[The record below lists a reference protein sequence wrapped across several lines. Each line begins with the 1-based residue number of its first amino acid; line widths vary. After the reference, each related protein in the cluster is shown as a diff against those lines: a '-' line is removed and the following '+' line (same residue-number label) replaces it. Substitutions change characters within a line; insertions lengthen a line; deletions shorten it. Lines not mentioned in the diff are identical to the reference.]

1 MGTDSK
7 YYQEVIGKLERL
19 CKKKYVLQFLLGF
32 QAVMF
37 IALMFLTVFSLFEMI
52 AGLNS
57 SSRTFLIYLVIVF
70 VAGSTAYLL
79 LIPLLRYLKF
89 FRKESYHQV
98 AKIVGENY
106 PDVHDDLLNSMQLVS
121 SEENKKY
128 YSLPLINAA
137 FKKVYNNTKNLK
149 FESIINFNRTK
160 KNLIYLAGALLVV
173 IFMFSFL
180 PGLQAATYRL
190 MNYDQE
196 FIEPADFT
204 FAVSP
209 GNREITKGEDVIL
222 SVTAKGEAPDEISI
236 AIKKED
242 ETVFNLQRVTPD
254 SSSIYNLK
262 LTSVRSSFKY
272 YAFAQSI
279 SSDEFE
285 IKVID
290 RPIVKTLELNIS
302 PPAYSKMDR
311 IIQRDNG
318 NVTALVGTRVNIS
331 LSSTKNLGRAYLE
344 FTDSTFIDLDV
355 TDNTGAGRI
364 YVRKDNQYFIKLV
377 DKVGNDNLS
386 PISYQINAL
395 TDAYPSIKMI
405 APDMNIKLAN
415 DNRVDLSVEVKDDYG
430 FSNLKLNYRL
440 SSSRYEIPWDEYRQL
455 EIPLKKTDKEIAVKY
470 IWNLTQLSLG
480 VDDAVSYYLE
490 VFDNDNVNGPKSAKT
505 KVLTVKVPSL
515 DEILAEA
522 DQVQSDAEM
531 KLEQT
536 LKEAEDLKNTLEEID
551 QELKKDDE
559 KLSWEEKEKIENALE
574 KYEELQKN
582 MEDVSEQ
589 LQRIQNE
596 LQQNNLISEETMQK
610 YMELQELMDEMTSEE
625 LKKALEELRNTLQQL
640 NRRMTQDQLQN
651 MKLDEERFKKSIERT
666 LNLLKRIQ
674 IEQKIDALIKRTEEL
689 TDEQSDLKEQTQQ
702 SEGADQNE
710 KNKLSDKQT
719 DISKMLDDLNSE
731 MKNLDEKMSELDD
744 MPQEELDKIMDEMNE
759 QQNENL
765 SEQASQDIQQNQMQK
780 AMQQQQQIKKNMSQL
795 NQRLQDLKD
804 QMMMQNQMQTFTD
817 MMKILDNMLEL
828 SKRQEDLKDETKK
841 SEPNSSSFNEKAEV
855 QENLKR
861 NLSNLMSQMSELSQ
875 KTFAI
880 TPEMGRALGEAKK
893 KMQQSIQA
901 MQNRNGAFAGITQE
915 EAMMHLNEAA
925 MMMKGS
931 MEVMM
936 QGGGGSGGMMS
947 LMQQLQQMSG
957 QQMQLNNLT
966 QMLKQMQQGQLT
978 PQQQAEMQRLAQQQ
992 ELIRKSLGQL
1002 NEEAKISGQSKKIT
1016 ADLESI
1022 MNEMYEVLTDMKT
1035 EKLDDELIQKQEN
1048 ILSKL
1053 LDAQRSINERD
1064 FEKER
1069 KSRSGE
1075 NLVLE
1080 SPSEINLDSEEG
1092 KDNLRDEL
1100 NKAVQEGYVKDFEE
1114 LIIKYYNAIQKEAAV
1129 EK

>member
-1 MGTDSK
+1 M
-7 YYQEVIGKLERL
+7 
-19 CKKKYVLQFLLGF
+19 
-32 QAVMF
+32 
-37 IALMFLTVFSLFEMI
+37 
-52 AGLNS
+52 
-57 SSRTFLIYLVIVF
+57 
-70 VAGSTAYLL
+70 
-79 LIPLLRYLKF
+79 
-89 FRKESYHQV
+89 
-98 AKIVGENY
+98 
-106 PDVHDDLLNSMQLVS
+106 
-121 SEENKKY
+121 
-128 YSLPLINAA
+128 
-137 FKKVYNNTKNLK
+137 
-149 FESIINFNRTK
+149 
-160 KNLIYLAGALLVV
+160 LVV
-173 IFMFSFL
+173 IFIFSFL
-180 PGLQAATYRL
+180 PGLQAASYRL
-190 MNYDQE
+190 INYNQE
-196 FIEPADFT
+196 FIEPPDFSFT
-204 FAVSP
+204 ISP
-209 GNREITKGEDVIL
+209 GNREITKGEDVNIY
-222 SVTAKGEAPDEISI
+222 VTAKGEAPDEITI
-236 AIKKED
+236 ATKKED
-242 ETVFNLQRVTPD
+242 ETVFNLQRVKPD
-254 SSSIYNLK
+254 SSGIYGLK
-262 LTSVRSSFKY
+262 LTSIRSSFKY

-279 SSDEFE
+279 SSGEFE

-311 IIQRDNG
+311 VVQRDNG
-318 NVTALVGTRVNIS
+318 NVTALVGTRVNII
-331 LSSTKNLGRAYLE
+331 LSSTKDLGRAYLE
-344 FTDSTFIDLDV
+344 FTDSTIIDLDV
-355 TDNTGAGRI
+355 KDNTAAGRI
-364 YVRKDNQYFIKLV
+364 YVKRDNQYMIKLV
-377 DKVGNDNLS
+377 DKIGNDNLS

-405 APDMNIKLAN
+405 APSMNIKLAN

-430 FSNLKLNYRL
+430 FSSLKLNYRL
-440 SSSRYEIPWDEYRQL
+440 SSSRYEPPWNEYRQL
-455 EIPLKKTDKEIAVKY
+455 NIPLKKTDKEITVNY

-490 VFDNDNVNGPKSAKT
+490 IFDNDNVNGPKSAKT
-505 KVLTVKVPSL
+505 KVLSVKVPSL

-522 DQVQSDAEM
+522 DQVHSDAEM

-551 QELKKDDE
+551 QELKKDAE
-559 KLSWEEKEKIENALE
+559 KLSWEEKEKIENALD

-589 LQRIQNE
+589 LQRMQND
-596 LQQNNLISEETMQK
+596 LQQNNLLSEETMQK

-674 IEQKIDALIKRTEEL
+674 IDQKIDELIKRTEEL
-689 TDEQSDLKEQTQQ
+689 TEEQSDLKEQTNK

-710 KNKLSDKQT
+710 KNKLSDKQK
-719 DISKMLDDLNSE
+719 DISKKLDDLNSE

-780 AMQQQQQIKKNMSQL
+780 AMQQQQQIEKNMSQL
-795 NQRLQDLKD
+795 NQRLQNLKD
-804 QMMMQNQMQTFTD
+804 QLMMQYQMQTFTD

-828 SKRQEDLKDETKK
+828 SKRQEELKDETKK
-841 SEPNSSSFNEKAEV
+841 SEPNSSSFNEKAEM

-880 TPEMGRALGEAKK
+880 TPEMGRALGEAQK

-931 MEVMM
+931 MEAMM

-1002 NEEAKISGQSKKIT
+1002 NEEAKISGQSKKIP

-1092 KDNLRDEL
+1092 KDKLRDEL

-1114 LIIKYYNAIQKEAAV
+1114 LIIKYYNAIQNEATV

>member
-1 MGTDSK
+1 MGTESK
-7 YYQEVIGKLERL
+7 YYQEVIGKLEKL
-19 CKKKYVLQFLLGF
+19 CKKKYVIQFLLGF
-32 QAVMF
+32 QVLMF
-37 IALMFLTVFSLFEMI
+37 MALMFLTFFSLFELI

-57 SSRTFLIYLVIVF
+57 SFRTFLIYLAIVVI
-70 VAGSTAYLL
+70 AGSTAYLL
-79 LIPLLRYLKF
+79 LIPLLRYFNL
-89 FRKESYHQV
+89 FRKESYHHV
-98 AKIVGENY
+98 AKNVGEHF
-106 PDVHDDLLNSMQLVS
+106 PDVQDDLLNSMQLVS
-121 SEENKKY
+121 SENDKRW
-128 YSLPLINAA
+128 YSISLINAA

-149 FESIINFNRTK
+149 FESIISYNRTN

-180 PGLQAATYRL
+180 PGLQAASYRL
-190 MNYDQE
+190 INYNQE
-196 FIEPADFT
+196 FIEPPEFSLII
-204 FAVSP
+204 SP
-209 GNREITKGEDVIL
+209 GNREITKGEDVNIT
-222 SVTAKGEAPDEISI
+222 VTVKGEAPDEITI
-236 AIKKED
+236 ATKNED
-242 ETVFNLQRVTPD
+242 ETVFNLQRVAPD
-254 SSSIYNLK
+254 SSGVYGLT

-272 YAFAQSI
+272 YAFAQII

-302 PPAYSKMDR
+302 PPSYSKLDKV
-311 IIQRDNG
+311 IQRDNG
-318 NVTALVGTRVNIS
+318 NITALVGTRVNFN
-331 LSSTKNLGRAYLE
+331 LSSTKDLSRAYLH
-344 FTDSTFIDLDV
+344 FTDSTIIDLDV
-355 TDNTGAGRI
+355 TKSTASGRI
-364 YVRKDNQYFIKLV
+364 YVRTDNQYMIKLV
-377 DKVGNDNLS
+377 DKIGNDNLS

-395 TDAYPSIKMI
+395 KDTSPSIKMI
-405 APDMNIKLAN
+405 APNMNVKLAN
-415 DNRVDLSVEVKDDYG
+415 DNRVDLTVEVKDDYG

-440 SSSRYEIPWDEYRQL
+440 SSSRYEPAWNEYQQL
-455 EIPLKKTDKEIAVKY
+455 EIPLKKTDKEITVNY

-480 VDDAVSYYLE
+480 VDDVVSYYLE

-522 DQVQSDAEM
+522 DQVHSEAEM

-536 LKEAEDLKNTLEEID
+536 LKEAEELKNTLEEIE
-551 QELKKDDE
+551 QELKKDEE
-559 KLSWEEKEKIENALE
+559 KLSWEEKEKIENALD

-589 LQRIQNE
+589 LQRMQND
-596 LQQNNLISEETMQK
+596 LQQNNLLSEETMQK

-625 LKKALEELRNTLQQL
+625 LKKALEELQNTLQQL

-674 IEQKIDALIKRTEEL
+674 IEQKIDELIKRTEEL
-689 TDEQSDLKEQTQQ
+689 TNEQSDLKERTQQ
-702 SEGADQNE
+702 SEGANQNK
-710 KNKLSDKQT
+710 KNKLSEKQE
-719 DISKMLDDLNSE
+719 DISEKLDDLRTE
-731 MKNLDEKMSELDD
+731 MENLDKKMSELDD
-744 MPQEELDKIMDEMNE
+744 MPQEELNNIMEEME
-759 QQNENL
+759 KQQNENL
-765 SEQASQDIQQNQMQK
+765 SEQASQEIQQNQMQK
-780 AMQQQQQIKKNMSQL
+780 AMQQQQQIEKNISQL
-795 NQRLQDLKD
+795 NQQLQDLKNS
-804 QMMMQNQMQTFTD
+804 MMMQNQMQTFTD
-817 MMKILDNMLEL
+817 MMKILDNLLEL
-828 SKRQEDLKDETKK
+828 SKRQEELKNETRK
-841 SEPNSSSFNEKAEV
+841 SEPNSSSFNEKAEL

-861 NLSNLMSQMSELSQ
+861 NLSSLMSQMSELSQ

-880 TPEMGRALGEAKK
+880 TPEMGRALGEAIK

-901 MQNRNGAFAGITQE
+901 MQNRNGAFAGVTQE
-915 EAMMHLNEAA
+915 DAMMHLNEAA
-925 MMMKGS
+925 LMMKGS
-931 MEVMM
+931 MEAMM

-957 QQMQLNNLT
+957 QQMNLNNLT

-978 PQQQAEMQRLAQQQ
+978 PQQQSEMQRLAQQQ
-992 ELIRKSLGQL
+992 ELIHKSLAQL
-1002 NEEAKISGQSKKIT
+1002 NEEAKMSGQSKKIP

-1075 NLVLE
+1075 NVALE
-1080 SPSEINLDSEEG
+1080 SPSKINLDSEEG
-1092 KDNLRDEL
+1092 KDKLRDEL

-1114 LIIKYYNAIQKEAAV
+1114 LIIKYFNAIQKEAAV
-1129 EK
+1129 KK

>member
-1 MGTDSK
+1 
-7 YYQEVIGKLERL
+7 
-19 CKKKYVLQFLLGF
+19 
-32 QAVMF
+32 
-37 IALMFLTVFSLFEMI
+37 
-52 AGLNS
+52 
-57 SSRTFLIYLVIVF
+57 
-70 VAGSTAYLL
+70 
-79 LIPLLRYLKF
+79 
-89 FRKESYHQV
+89 
-98 AKIVGENY
+98 
-106 PDVHDDLLNSMQLVS
+106 
-121 SEENKKY
+121 
-128 YSLPLINAA
+128 
-137 FKKVYNNTKNLK
+137 
-149 FESIINFNRTK
+149 
-160 KNLIYLAGALLVV
+160 
-173 IFMFSFL
+173 
-180 PGLQAATYRL
+180 
-190 MNYDQE
+190 
-196 FIEPADFT
+196 
-204 FAVSP
+204 
-209 GNREITKGEDVIL
+209 
-222 SVTAKGEAPDEISI
+222 
-236 AIKKED
+236 
-242 ETVFNLQRVTPD
+242 
-254 SSSIYNLK
+254 
-262 LTSVRSSFKY
+262 
-272 YAFAQSI
+272 
-279 SSDEFE
+279 
-285 IKVID
+285 
-290 RPIVKTLELNIS
+290 
-302 PPAYSKMDR
+302 MDR
-311 IIQRDNG
+311 VVQRDNG
-318 NVTALVGTRVNIS
+318 NVTALVGTRVNII
-331 LSSTKNLGRAYLE
+331 LSSTKDLGRAYLE
-344 FTDSTFIDLDV
+344 FTDSTIIDLDV
-355 TDNTGAGRI
+355 KDNTAAGRI
-364 YVRKDNQYFIKLV
+364 YVKRDNQYMIKLV
-377 DKVGNDNLS
+377 DKIGNDNLS

-405 APDMNIKLAN
+405 APSMNIKLAN

-430 FSNLKLNYRL
+430 FSSLKLNYRL
-440 SSSRYEIPWDEYRQL
+440 SSSRYEPPWNEYRQL
-455 EIPLKKTDKEIAVKY
+455 NIPLKKTDKEITVNY

-490 VFDNDNVNGPKSAKT
+490 IFDNDNVNGPKSAKT
-505 KVLTVKVPSL
+505 KVLSVKVPSL

-522 DQVQSDAEM
+522 DQVHSDAEM

-551 QELKKDDE
+551 QELKKDAE
-559 KLSWEEKEKIENALE
+559 KLSWEEKEKIENALD

-589 LQRIQNE
+589 LQRMQND
-596 LQQNNLISEETMQK
+596 LQQNNLLSEETMQK

-674 IEQKIDALIKRTEEL
+674 IDQKIDELIKRTEEL
-689 TDEQSDLKEQTQQ
+689 TEEQSDLKEQTNK

-710 KNKLSDKQT
+710 KNKLSDKQK
-719 DISKMLDDLNSE
+719 DISKKLDDLNSE

-780 AMQQQQQIKKNMSQL
+780 AMQQQQQIEKNMSQL
-795 NQRLQDLKD
+795 NQRLQNLKD
-804 QMMMQNQMQTFTD
+804 QLMMQYQMQTFTD

-828 SKRQEDLKDETKK
+828 SKRQEELKDETKK
-841 SEPNSSSFNEKAEV
+841 SEPNSSSFNEKAEM

-880 TPEMGRALGEAKK
+880 TPEMGRALGEAQK

-931 MEVMM
+931 MEAMM

-1002 NEEAKISGQSKKIT
+1002 NEEAKISGQSKKIP

-1092 KDNLRDEL
+1092 KDKLRDEL

-1114 LIIKYYNAIQKEAAV
+1114 LIIKYYNAIQNEATV